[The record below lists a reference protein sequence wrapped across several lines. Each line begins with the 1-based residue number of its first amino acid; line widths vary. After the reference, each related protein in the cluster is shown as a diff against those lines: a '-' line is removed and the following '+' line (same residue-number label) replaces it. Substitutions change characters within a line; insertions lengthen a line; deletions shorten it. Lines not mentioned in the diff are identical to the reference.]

1 MPKEIMIVYQDC
13 PTCGARKEWGEKTIK
28 EALNAK
34 AFVRKVSFVTREGEQ
49 LIAKAVENGITRLP
63 FVTDGKTF
71 AYDVKSLI
79 EAESCASAGEA
90 EAQADEK
97 KPKTTTKQSGV
108 AEKTKK
114 TKKVKAELQN
124 ESD

>member
-1 MPKEIMIVYQDC
+1 MPKEIIIVYQDC

-71 AYDVKSLI
+71 AYDVKSVL

-90 EAQADEK
+90 EPQAEEK
-97 KPKTTTKQSGV
+97 KPKT
-108 AEKTKK
+108 AKK

>member
-1 MPKEIMIVYQDC
+1 MSKEIMIVYQDC

-28 EALNAK
+28 AALNAK

-71 AYDVKSLI
+71 AYDVKSLL
-79 EAESCASAGEA
+79 EAESEPQTS
-90 EAQADEK
+90 K
-97 KPKTTTKQSGV
+97 KETKTTRKI
-108 AEKTKK
+108 
-114 TKKVKAELQN
+114 KKVKAELQN

>member
-28 EALNAK
+28 AALNAK

-71 AYDVKSLI
+71 AYDVKSLL
-79 EAESCASAGEA
+79 EAESEPQA
-90 EAQADEK
+90 EEK
-97 KPKTTTKQSGV
+97 KAKTI
-108 AEKTKK
+108 KK